1 MKFDQIME
9 KVDIE
14 NSGLIYESLIFNIDD
29 EQEITYEDGDKSWF
43 LNGKLHRADGPAI
56 ERSGGDKYW
65 FLNGKK
71 YSEKE
76 FNERVEK

>member
-29 EQEITYEDGDKSWF
+29 EQEITYEDGDKYWH
-43 LNGKLHRADGPAI
+43 LNGKLHRTDGPAC
-56 ERSGGDKYW
+56 EYSNGHKSWY
-65 FLNGKK
+65 LNGKY
-71 YSEKE
+71 YSAEV
-76 FNERVEK
+76 FNEKVKK